1 MSQCSEGLIIYSFGR
16 MQVYRERETVAYS
29 INELLARQYSS
40 RLKAPLGPLPPRRA
54 GRCYFSKQTQCL
66 FMTGRGKTLNCENG
80 LGSGPATSFLHDF
93 GQVPNLSEPQ
103 LSHQYNG
110 DNIYFSGLFWGSCEV
125 MMLKSFT

>member
-1 MSQCSEGLIIYSFGR
+1 
-16 MQVYRERETVAYS
+16 
-29 INELLARQYSS
+29 
-40 RLKAPLGPLPPRRA
+40 
-54 GRCYFSKQTQCL
+54 
-66 FMTGRGKTLNCENG
+66 MTGSGKTLNYENG
-80 LGSGPATSFLHDF
+80 LGSGPATSFLRDF